1 MKYTDLPNKHDD
13 VPAWNEI
20 LQKKIKRIER
30 MKYLESELAAR
41 DRLDGYVMKGF
52 EEELKKLRNEKDE

>member
-13 VPAWNEI
+13 VPSWNEI

-30 MKYLESELAAR
+30 MEYLEKELAAR

-52 EEELKKLRNEKDE
+52 EEELKKLRDERDD

>member
-1 MKYTDLPNKHDD
+1 
-13 VPAWNEI
+13 
-20 LQKKIKRIER
+20 